1 MPHGI
6 DEALFPRFS
15 SQAGREIVPVVT
27 TEGARELAL
36 RRLTHRLVSCGR
48 KTDDLSAIRCVADK
62 DPLFLLTW
70 KRSSRCDNHAG
81 IQVGSSH
88 CPSFSRHLGTGF
100 FTERLRFHRMNFSS
114 SCLRTASAHSRGSG
128 GCAIFSVRPG
138 AHVALIRGL
147 QLPSRE
153 PTADAKQ
160 KRCKT
165 KVETVPLQEL
175 IQQFQPHFLC
185 TLPPSSQTDLII
197 I

>member
-1 MPHGI
+1 MPRGV
-6 DEALFPRFS
+6 DEALFPGFL

-138 AHVALIRGL
+138 AHVALTSASIAL
-147 QLPSRE
+147 LLSQS
-153 PTADAKQ
+153 
-160 KRCKT
+160 
-165 KVETVPLQEL
+165 
-175 IQQFQPHFLC
+175 
-185 TLPPSSQTDLII
+185 PSSLLRCNRCRRMRRVWSLRCRMLI
-197 I
+197 